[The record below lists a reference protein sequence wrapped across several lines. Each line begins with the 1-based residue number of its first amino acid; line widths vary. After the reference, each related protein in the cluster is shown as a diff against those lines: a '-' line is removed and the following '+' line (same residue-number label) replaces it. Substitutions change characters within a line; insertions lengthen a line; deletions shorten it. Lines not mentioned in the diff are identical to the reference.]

1 MLFSKSFFFL
11 PFQNVWGVGVEL
23 ESQWMPIRTIWRHSE
38 NLFVFQS
45 NRVNLSFPS
54 RVREKFSST
63 KLWGIVVFWNC
74 WLPNPGSSTLCLE
87 GAALS
92 RPTMSL
98 QQRYWVSKKCACM
111 SAVNCCSTWIIMFS
125 SLTRV
130 FFTSGGAG
138 WELSSVFATCLQRGR

>member
-1 MLFSKSFFFL
+1 MLFSKSFFSSFSKCL
-11 PFQNVWGVGVEL
+11 RSGCGTGKPVNAHQDHMG
-23 ESQWMPIRTIWRHSE
+23 HSE

-54 RVREKFSST
+54 WVREKFSST